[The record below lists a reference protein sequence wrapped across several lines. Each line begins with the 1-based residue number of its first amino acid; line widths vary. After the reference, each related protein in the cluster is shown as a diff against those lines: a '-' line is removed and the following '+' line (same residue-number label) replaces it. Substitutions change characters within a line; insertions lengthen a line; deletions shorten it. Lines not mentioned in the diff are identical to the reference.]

1 MMKLNLSAKKLN
13 PSVNYHNANKSY
25 QINEVKEMKLTE
37 TFIQDIQKE
46 VKAVNKKNRK
56 VAIKILKATYIAGMI
71 TLSIANPTLAA
82 TTTTLD
88 PSVMKE
94 FLDVMKFVVICS
106 IVVSSAL
113 AMLLMMAAGAYRML
127 RKQKEA
133 TAWTTD
139 IIKGY
144 VQCLVAVPLISLLL
158 YTAIKLFKN
167 AEWFFMPF

>member
-1 MMKLNLSAKKLN
+1 MKLNLSTKNQN
-13 PSVNYHNANKSY
+13 PSVNYHNVSKTY
-25 QINEVKEMKLTE
+25 QINEVKETKLAE

-56 VAIKILKATYIAGMI
+56 IAIKILKATYMAGMI
-71 TLSIANPTLAA
+71 TLTIANPTLAA

-88 PSVMKE
+88 PSIMKE
-94 FLDVMKFVVICS
+94 FLALMKFVVICS

-133 TAWTTD
+133 TQWTTD

-144 VQCLVAVPLISLLL
+144 VQCLIAVPLISLLL
-158 YTAIKLFKN
+158 YTAVKLFKN

>member
-1 MMKLNLSAKKLN
+1 MKLNLSTKNQN
-13 PSVNYHNANKSY
+13 PSVNYHNVNKSY
-25 QINEVKEMKLTE
+25 QINEVKETKLAE

-56 VAIKILKATYIAGMI
+56 IAIKILKATYMAGMI
-71 TLSIANPTLAA
+71 TLTIANPTLAA

-88 PSVMKE
+88 PSIMKE
-94 FLDVMKFVVICS
+94 FLALMKFVVICS

-144 VQCLVAVPLISLLL
+144 VQCLIAVPLISLLL
-158 YTAIKLFKN
+158 YTAVKLFKN

>member
-1 MMKLNLSAKKLN
+1 MMKLNLSSKNLN
-13 PSVNYHNANKSY
+13 PHVNYLSVDKSY
-25 QINEVKEMKLTE
+25 QINKTIEKKPLETFMMEIEREVKN
-37 TFIQDIQKE
+37 
-46 VKAVNKKNRK
+46 VNKKNRK

-88 PSVMKE
+88 PSIMKE
-94 FLDVMKFVVICS
+94 FLQIMKFVVTCS
-106 IVVSSAL
+106 IVASSAL
-113 AMLLMMAAGAYRML
+113 AALLIMAAGAYRML

-144 VQCLVAVPLISLLL
+144 IQCLVAVPLISLLL

>member
-1 MMKLNLSAKKLN
+1 MKLNLSAKKLN

-94 FLDVMKFVVICS
+94 FLDVMKFVVVCS
-106 IVVSSAL
+106 IVASSAL
-113 AMLLMMAAGAYRML
+113 ATVLMMAAGAYRML

>member
-1 MMKLNLSAKKLN
+1 MKLNLSTKTQKDY
-13 PSVNYHNANKSY
+13 VNYHNVNKTY
-25 QINEVKEMKLTE
+25 EIGKTKEVKPLE
-37 TFIQDIQKE
+37 TFMTNIQKE
-46 VKAVNKKNRK
+46 VKEVSKKNRK
-56 VAIKILKATYIAGMI
+56 QAIKILKATYIAGMI
-71 TLSIANPTLAA
+71 TLTIANPTLAA
-82 TTTTLD
+82 TTTVLD
-88 PSVMKE
+88 PSIMKE
-94 FLDVMKFVVICS
+94 FIAVMKFVVICS

-144 VQCLVAVPLISLLL
+144 IQCLVAVPLIGLLL
-158 YTAIKLFKN
+158 YTAVKLFKN

>member
-1 MMKLNLSAKKLN
+1 MKLNLSVKTLN
-13 PSVNYHNANKSY
+13 PSVNYHNVNKSY
-25 QINEVKEMKLTE
+25 QINEVKETKLAE
-37 TFIQDIQKE
+37 TFMTDIQKE

-71 TLSIANPTLAA
+71 TLTIANPTLAA

-88 PSVMKE
+88 PSIMKE
-94 FLDVMKFVVICS
+94 FLSVMKFVVICS
-106 IVVSSAL
+106 IVASSAL
-113 AMLLMMAAGAYRML
+113 ATVLIMAAGAYRML

>member
-1 MMKLNLSAKKLN
+1 MKLNLSAKKLN
-13 PSVNYHNANKSY
+13 PSVNYHNVGKTYEINKT
-25 QINEVKEMKLTE
+25 IEKKPLE

-46 VKAVNKKNRK
+46 VKNVNKKNRK
-56 VAIKILKATYIAGMI
+56 IAIKILKVTYMAGMI

-88 PSVMKE
+88 PSIMKE
-94 FLDVMKFVVICS
+94 FLSVMKFVVICS
-106 IVVSSAL
+106 IVASSAL
-113 AMLLMMAAGAYRML
+113 ATVLIMAAGAYRML